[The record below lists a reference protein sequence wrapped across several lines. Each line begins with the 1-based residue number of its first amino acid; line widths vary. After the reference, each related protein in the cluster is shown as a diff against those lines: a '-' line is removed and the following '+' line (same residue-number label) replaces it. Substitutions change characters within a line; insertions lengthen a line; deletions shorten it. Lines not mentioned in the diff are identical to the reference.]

1 VLAELEP
8 GVARAL
14 GLEGELASD
23 VALAEVA
30 LDVLLAVPER
40 PPGYRPIPRYEGL
53 KLDVAVLAPEELP
66 AGELA
71 QAIRGAGKGAVQSL
85 ELFDLYR
92 GEHLGA
98 GMKSL
103 AWHVLLQSD
112 QRTLS
117 DQDGAKFLGRLARGL
132 EPLGAELRSGGG
144 VPK

>member
-1 VLAELEP
+1 
-8 GVARAL
+8 
-14 GLEGELASD
+14 
-23 VALAEVA
+23 
-30 LDVLLAVPER
+30 
-40 PPGYRPIPRYEGL
+40 
-53 KLDVAVLAPEELP
+53 
-66 AGELA
+66 
-71 QAIRGAGKGAVQSL
+71 VQSL

-92 GEHLGA
+92 GERLGA